1 MQYRFN
7 VPALSLAMSALF
19 AGPAALAQSAN
30 QPGSL
35 LGLVQVLTGPGLT
48 ANVANDRGGPAL
60 LRLGALP
67 VGNVP
72 SLVVSAVNVAPI
84 DLIPLP
90 SATQVPILP
99 GVLSL
104 SAGPGLTVNLLADSA
119 GPTVVDAGLV
129 PLGDGSSS
137 LLGVRA
143 LQTGGLNNLSGV
155 PGVLD
160 LAASPALSAGA
171 LNGGAN
177 SSLVNLA
184 ALPVNGIPGALVTA
198 IGFEPVNSPLGAE
211 NVPQVTAQLVPG
223 VLEAQLVPGLKV
235 NVLNDGGGPA
245 IVDLGVIP
253 LTQGGFGVALSA
265 LTTPAM
271 AVPEPT
277 TWAMFFIGLTL
288 LSAACA
294 RQRRATRSR

>member
-1 MQYRFN
+1 MQYRLN
-7 VPALSLAMSALF
+7 VPAVTLAMSALF

-48 ANVANDRGGPAL
+48 ANVANDQGGPAL

-90 SATQVPILP
+90 SATQVPIVP

-129 PLGDGSSS
+129 PLGDGGSS

-143 LQTGGLNNLSGV
+143 LQTGGLNTISGV
-155 PGVLD
+155 PGVVD
-160 LAASPALSAGA
+160 LAASPSLSAGA

-265 LTTPAM
+265 LTTPTM

-294 RQRRATRSR
+294 RQRRAIRSR

>member
-7 VPALSLAMSALF
+7 VPALTLAMSALF

-35 LGLVQVLTGPGLT
+35 LGLVQVVTGPGLT

-90 SATQVPILP
+90 PATQVPILP

-104 SAGPGLTVNLLADSA
+104 TAGPGLTVNLLADSA
-119 GPTVVDAGLV
+119 GPTVVDTGLV

-171 LNGGAN
+171 LNGGAS

-245 IVDLGVIP
+245 IVDLGLIP

-294 RQRRATRSR
+294 RQRRATRSS